1 MVQGVLGQ
9 DVGDKVNHP
18 EWALQRLCHVYL
30 SKALPAGALYTG
42 IDIGSAG
49 SAQQGMLRKARG
61 IRPGTPD
68 AIIVYRNVTLW
79 IELKTRS
86 QLSEAQ
92 KLFRDLAVANGHAW
106 ALVRS
111 LEDVEAACAEA
122 GIPLRATVSAI
133 SDRIA
138 EQRARLPAKRK
149 AAPRTPAGPA
159 RMSVAQYRKFH
170 TKGLL

>member
-1 MVQGVLGQ
+1 MNQ
-9 DVGDKVNHP
+9 P

-30 SKALPAGALYTG
+30 SKALPEGAYYSA

-61 IRPGTPD
+61 VRPGIAD
-68 AIIVYRNVTLW
+68 VLIAYRGITAWLE
-79 IELKTRS
+79 IKAGS
-86 QLSEAQ
+86 SLSEPQ
-92 KLFRDLAVANGHAW
+92 KLFRDQVTANGHLW
-106 ALVRS
+106 FLVRS
-111 LEDVEAACAEA
+111 PEDVEAACVSA

-133 SDRIA
+133 SGRIA

-149 AAPRTPAGPA
+149 AAPRTPGGPA